1 MPTTFHTTNFKNKT
15 IDWLTGVNA
24 SNTPIGPI
32 IPYYAASQ
40 PADPSVTFVTAGATG
55 CFTEAEYG
63 SAPSVAGHMS
73 AASGGVTQL
82 ANNRAPVNATNADTV
97 GSTMTFARIYTTAGL
112 PLIDC
117 SYATSG
123 AGVNGSSQLSS
134 AGVGVTLTGFAF
146 KLPAD
151 NGGTLKLNA
160 SLINRLVDLWMGIQ
174 TTAVPYMG
182 ITTSGPCSLMLYSG
196 SAPAS
201 ADAAATGNL
210 VANIPL
216 DGTNIW
222 AAASGGAAALTGAPR
237 SALGLTA
244 DTIGY
249 ARLVKNYTGGQ
260 VFVIQGSV
268 ATTPTSSDFLLNN
281 LTPGIG
287 GTVQLN
293 EATISI

>member
-1 MPTTFHTTNFKNKT
+1 MATTFHTTNFKNKT
-15 IDWLTGVNA
+15 IDWLTGLNA

-32 IPYYAASQ
+32 IPFYAVSQ
-40 PADPSVTFVTAGATG
+40 PADPSVALPATS
-55 CFTEAEYG
+55 CFTAAEYG
-63 SAPSVAGHMS
+63 SAPSVNTHMS
-73 AASGGVTQL
+73 TASGGVSQL
-82 ANNRAPVNATNADTV
+82 VNNRAPVTPANADTV
-97 GSTMTFARIYTTAGL
+97 GTNMNYARIFTTGGL

-117 SYATSG
+117 SYSTTG
-123 AGVNGSSQLSS
+123 AGVNGSSLLSS
-134 AGVGVTLTGFAF
+134 AGVGVDIVGFAF

-160 SLINRLVDLWMGIQ
+160 ALINRLVDLWMGNQ

-182 ITTSGPCSLMLYSG
+182 ITTSGACSLMLYSG

-201 ADAAATGNL
+201 ADAVATGNL

-222 AAASGGAAALTGAPR
+222 AAAAGGAAALTGTLR
-237 SALGLTA
+237 TALGLTA

-268 ATTPTSSDFLLNN
+268 ATTPTTSDFLLNT